1 MADKL
6 KISKAAAER
15 LNFLSTRLNLKR
27 NVICRIAISISLAE
41 ETPVTTSLETD
52 TEGYEFNKSTLYGP
66 DELIFRS
73 IGSYVQGEPAGP
85 DFFNIVIRNHLERG
99 LELMEARYEAVNSPV
114 GYLSHFVI
122 DFTEEP
128 EMKRLKDTRQSKLL

>member
-6 KISKAAAER
+6 KTSKAAADR

-41 ETPVTTSLETD
+41 EAPVVAVLETD
-52 TEGYEFNKSTLYGP
+52 TEGFEFNKSTIYGP

-73 IGSYVQGEPAGP
+73 VGSYVQGEPAGP
-85 DFFNIVIRNHLERG
+85 DFFNVVIRNHLERG
-99 LELMEARYEAVNSPV
+99 LELMEAQYEKVNSPV
-114 GYLSHFVI
+114 GYLSQFVMSSA
-122 DFTEEP
+122 EESDV
-128 EMKRLKDTRQSKLL
+128 K